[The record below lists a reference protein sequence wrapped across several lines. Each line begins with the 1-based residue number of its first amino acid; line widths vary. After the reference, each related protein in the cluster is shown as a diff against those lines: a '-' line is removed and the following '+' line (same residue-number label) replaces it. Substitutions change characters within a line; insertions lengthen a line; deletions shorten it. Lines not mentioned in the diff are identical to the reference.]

1 MNNIT
6 KISTKEIIKKV
17 EDGVSKKNVWQKP
30 LLLLTKNG
38 DDYNYVSDELNDRFR
53 SAALNHIIIN
63 NDDVDF
69 YEYLGDDL
77 LGYSEQFHH
86 ICVDCFEKTHKPVI
100 SFICV
105 EEANCSV
112 ENIPAWIYEQFE
124 VVMLKGWQ

>member
-38 DDYNYVSDELNDRFR
+38 DDYNYVEGELDDRFR
-53 SAALNHIIIN
+53 SAALNSAGN

-69 YEYLGDDL
+69 YEYLGGR
-77 LGYSEQFHH
+77 LGYSEQFHR